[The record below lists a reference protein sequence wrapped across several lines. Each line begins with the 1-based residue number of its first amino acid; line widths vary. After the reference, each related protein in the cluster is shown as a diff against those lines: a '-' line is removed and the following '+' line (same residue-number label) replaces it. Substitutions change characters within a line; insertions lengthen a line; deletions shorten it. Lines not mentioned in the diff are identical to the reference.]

1 MPMSAPTPHNPALLL
16 DWHRF
21 CSDAIVAFV
30 RMQADVLHELCP
42 DHPVTVNLRALHRKF
57 DHFDMAD
64 AVDFVSVESTAGHQN
79 QILRTGVRH

>member
-1 MPMSAPTPHNPALLL
+1 MPMSAPTSHNAALLL
-16 DWHRF
+16 DWNRF

-30 RMQADVLHELCP
+30 HMQADVLHELCP

-64 AVDFVSVESTAGHQN
+64 VVDFVSVESHAGHQD
-79 QILRTGVRH
+79 QIRRTGVRH